1 MAQMAQRHSGARK
14 GAGFLRTALY
24 SFLALLLIAAL
35 VLAWFLFEMERPL
48 VELGREIK
56 VLGGQVE
63 LPVTARDKKSG
74 LSLLTVTLKQGE
86 KEETLFTR
94 HFPSQGRFGK
104 AGPNEFSEQVL
115 IKAKEAGFTEGPAEL
130 TVEAR
135 DHSLLGFFRGNR
147 GVLTVPVTVDTT
159 PPQVHLL
166 GPKRSI
172 QPGGSAAVVYSVSEP
187 PARHGVSIGGTFF
200 QGYPSQKPGV
210 YVSLFALPWNAKEM
224 GKPVVQAWDQAGN
237 ENNVKLDLVFKPR
250 REKHDTIRLSDAFFE
265 AKLPEFRQRY
275 PEMKGSPLDQYLYVN
290 RTVRRQNVAKVEEVC
305 AKSEPEQL
313 WQDRFVRMPGAGRA
327 GFADQRTYMYQGKGV
342 DEQTHLGVD
351 LASVARAEV
360 KAANRGKVVFA
371 EYLGIF
377 GNMVMLDHGQG
388 LFSLY
393 AHLSDIVVQLG
404 EILEKEQLLGH
415 SGTSGMAGGDH
426 LHYGMLVRGVF
437 VTPVEWWDQRWI
449 ANNIMTVLD
458 EEEP

>member
-1 MAQMAQRHSGARK
+1 MAQKHLGARK
-14 GAGFLRTALY
+14 GVGFLRILLY
-24 SFLALLLIAAL
+24 SLLALLLVAAL
-35 VLAWFLFEMERPL
+35 LAAWFLFEMEKPL
-48 VELGREIK
+48 VELGRDIK
-56 VLGGQVE
+56 VLGGQVD
-63 LPVTARDKKSG
+63 LPVTARDQKSG
-74 LSLLTVTLKQGE
+74 LSLITVTLKQGE
-86 KEETLFTR
+86 KEEAVFTR
-94 HFPSQGRFGK
+94 HFPSQGWFSK
-104 AGPNEFSEQVL
+104 AGPNEFSEKVV
-115 IKAKEAGFTEGPAEL
+115 IKAKESGFTEGPAEL
-130 TVEAR
+130 TVEAH
-135 DHSLLGFFRGNR
+135 DHSLMGFFRGNR
-147 GVLTVPVTVDTT
+147 RAVTVPVTVDTT
-159 PPQVHLL
+159 APQVHLL

-172 QPGGSAAVVYSVSEP
+172 QPGGSASVVYSVSET
-187 PARHGVSIGGTFF
+187 PARHGVRIGGVFF

-224 GKPVVQAWDQAGN
+224 GKPVVQVWDAAGN
-237 ENNVKLDLVFKPR
+237 ENSVKLDLVFKPR

-275 PEMKGSPLDQYLYVN
+275 PEMKGTPLDQYLYVN
-290 RTVRRQNVAKVEEVC
+290 RTVRKQNVAKVEDIC
-305 AKSEPEQL
+305 SKSEPEQL

-371 EYLGIF
+371 DYLGIF
-377 GNMVMLDHGQG
+377 GNMVILDHGQG

-393 AHLSDIVVQLG
+393 AHLSDIVVPLG
-404 EILEKEQLLGH
+404 AVLEKEQLLGH
-415 SGTSGMAGGDH
+415 SGISGMAGGDH
-426 LHYGMLVRGVF
+426 LHYGMLVGGVF